1 MTAQT
6 NVRQETDSELK
17 DQKNQFVTFVVAEE
31 RFAAPMAPVQEIIRV
46 PPVAKVPKAPPSL
59 LGLANLRGRVLPIV
73 SLRNIFGLPEV
84 AETESSR
91 ALVINLGTAMGFVVD
106 RVTSVISVDTDQ
118 LESAQEIQT
127 SIRADLITGVI
138 KGAQEDLTMV
148 LDFDRTIQQ
157 EFANISDNRADTQ
170 ELSLDNTGDVALQD
184 MESEL
189 IQLVS
194 FTVEGQEYAVAI
206 SDVQEIVKAPE
217 RIMQV
222 PKAPSHILGIM
233 RLRESLLPVVS
244 LRLLL
249 GLSSLPLNE
258 TQRVV
263 VLRMGPARAVG
274 VVVDSVNEVLRVSP
288 REVEPVP
295 AMLSK
300 EAGVEEISSI
310 CRLEDGHRLVSVL
323 DTAKMFESGA
333 VKEAINQAASME
345 ESMEREIEREEDHKL
360 EEDEQV
366 VIFRLGAEEFGVS
379 ITAVQEIIRVPE
391 ELVRV
396 PKAPAFVEGVVNLR
410 GSVLPVIDQRR
421 HLGLPGS
428 ERNDRQRIMVYTL
441 GDMRVGFIV
450 DSVSEV
456 LKIPKNVIEPAPRLS
471 GEQER
476 IIGRVANL
484 QVQKRL
490 VMLIDP
496 VALLSRTQL
505 SELQEAS

>member
-6 NVRQETDSELK
+6 TVRKETASELREQK
-17 DQKNQFVTFVVAEE
+17 DQFVTFVVAEE
-31 RFAAPMAPVQEIIRV
+31 RFAAAMAPVQEIIRV
-46 PPVAKVPKAPPSL
+46 PPVAKVPLAPSSL

-91 ALVINLGTAMGFVVD
+91 ALVIDLGTPMGFVVD
-106 RVTSVISVDTDQ
+106 RVSSVISADAGQ
-118 LESAQEIQT
+118 LEPAQEVQT
-127 SIRADLITGVI
+127 TIRTDLITGVI
-138 KGAQEDLTMV
+138 KGAHDDLTMV
-148 LDFDRTIQQ
+148 LDFDRIIHG
-157 EFANISDNRADTQ
+157 EFANISGKREDTA
-170 ELSLDNTGDVALQD
+170 EVALDSTEGADHQKV
-184 MESEL
+184 ESEL

-206 SDVQEIVKAPE
+206 SEVQEIVKAPE
-217 RIMQV
+217 RIIQV
-222 PKAPSHILGIM
+222 PKAPSHVLGIM
-233 RLRESLLPVVS
+233 RLRENLLPVVS

-249 GLSSLPLNE
+249 RLSPLPLDE

-263 VLRMGPARAVG
+263 VLRMGPTLAVG
-274 VVVDSVNEVLRVSP
+274 VVVDSVNEVLRVSR

-295 AMLSK
+295 AMLTK
-300 EAGVEEISSI
+300 GADVEEIGSI
-310 CRLEDGHRLVSVL
+310 CRLEEGHRLVSVL
-323 DTAKMFESGA
+323 DTARMFDSGA
-333 VKEAINQAASME
+333 VQDVMAQAASME
-345 ESMEREIEREEDHKL
+345 ESMEQDTGREEEHKL

-366 VIFRLGAEEFGVS
+366 VVFRLGAEEFGVS

-391 ELVRV
+391 ELVHV

-421 HLGLPGS
+421 HLGLPGL
-428 ERNDRQRIMVYTL
+428 EKNDRQRIMVYTL
-441 GDMRVGFIV
+441 GNSRVGFIV

-456 LKIPKNVIEPAPRLS
+456 LKIPRNIIEPAPRLS

-484 QVQKRL
+484 QAQKRL
-490 VMLIDP
+490 IMLIEP
-496 VALLSRTQL
+496 MSLLSRTQL
-505 SELQEAS
+505 GELQEVS

>member
-6 NVRQETDSELK
+6 NVRQEADSELR

-31 RFAAPMAPVQEIIRV
+31 RFAAAMAPVQEIIRV
-46 PPVAKVPKAPPSL
+46 PPVAKVPMAPSSL

-91 ALVINLGTAMGFVVD
+91 ALVIDLGTPMGFVVD
-106 RVTSVISVDTDQ
+106 RVTSVIYADADQ
-118 LESAQEIQT
+118 LESAQDIQT
-127 SIRADLITGVI
+127 RIRTDLITGVI
-138 KGAQEDLTMV
+138 KGAHDDLTMV
-148 LDFDRTIQQ
+148 LDFDRTIRG
-157 EFANISDNRADTQ
+157 EFANISGKGADIK
-170 ELSLDNTGDVALQD
+170 ELSPDSTGGVDHRD

-206 SDVQEIVKAPE
+206 SEVQEIVKAPE

-249 GLSSLPLNE
+249 RLSPLLLDE

-274 VVVDSVNEVLRVSP
+274 VAVDSVNEVLRVSP

-295 AMLSK
+295 AILSK
-300 EAGVEEISSI
+300 DAGVEEISSI

-323 DTAKMFESGA
+323 DTARMFEGGA
-333 VKEAINQAASME
+333 LKDAINQAASME
-345 ESMEREIEREEDHKL
+345 ESVEREAEREGDYKL

-396 PKAPAFVEGVVNLR
+396 PKAPVFVEGVVNLR

-428 ERNDRQRIMVYTL
+428 ERSDRQRIMVYTL
-441 GDMRVGFIV
+441 GHTRVGFIV

-484 QVQKRL
+484 QAQKRL

-496 VALLSRTQL
+496 VSLLNQTQL
-505 SELQEAS
+505 SQLQEVS